1 MHRKREKVPTG
12 YSEKEPYLARSR
24 QRNVNYPYL
33 SAPKIMAGLGF
44 TALSMGAW
52 AQNLTED
59 AINQA
64 FSALRNEPLLHLRLS
79 GSITRGSNSRPI
91 LIDAFFQQEQGNR
104 GLTKVELLEL
114 AGDDRGQWQMVNRVV
129 GDGVNLFR
137 YDFQTSEASSI
148 QYGSPVGDI
157 SSDYRERFFRLF
169 SAVPTV
175 VEGFMPRLVKEI
187 AGGDES
193 TYRRWLPG
201 RDPLLLPDRVIY
213 QQTSPFPRSF
223 QFEIDKDGNLIAI
236 RRFDVKT
243 VGDKSVTTAW
253 TVTVMKTRV
262 DYTPFVPYQKNELK
276 NWRSV
281 TWMSSAGN
289 VSGS

>member
-1 MHRKREKVPTG
+1 M
-12 YSEKEPYLARSR
+12 S
-24 QRNVNYPYL
+24 VNYL
-33 SAPKIMAGLGF
+33 TFSAPKFLLGLGF
-44 TALSMGAW
+44 TAMSVGAW

-79 GSITRGSNSRPI
+79 GSITRGSTSRPI
-91 LIDAFFQQEQGNR
+91 LIDAFFQQQAGAK

-114 AGDDRGQWQMVNRVV
+114 VGDAQGQWQMVNRVV
-129 GDGVNLFR
+129 GDGVNLYR
-137 YDFQTSEASSI
+137 YDFQTSEASSN
-148 QYGSPVGDI
+148 QYGSPVGDL

-187 AGGDES
+187 AGGNES
-193 TYRRWLPG
+193 TYRRWMPG
-201 RDPLLLPDRVIY
+201 RDPILLPDRVIY
-213 QQTSPFPRSF
+213 QQNTPFPRSF
-223 QFEIDKDGNLIAI
+223 QFEIDPDGNLLAI
-236 RRFDVKT
+236 RRYEVKT

-253 TVTVMKTRV
+253 SVTVVKTPV

-281 TWMSSAGN
+281 TWMSAAG
-289 VSGS
+289 SGF

>member
-1 MHRKREKVPTG
+1 MGP
-12 YSEKEPYLARSR
+12 SR
-24 QRNVNYPYL
+24 QMSVNYL
-33 SAPKIMAGLGF
+33 TFSAPKFLLGLGF
-44 TALSMGAW
+44 TAMSVGAW

-79 GSITRGSNSRPI
+79 GSITRGSTSRPI
-91 LIDAFFQQEQGNR
+91 LIDAFFQQQAGAK

-114 AGDDRGQWQMVNRVV
+114 VGDAQGQWQMVNRVV
-129 GDGVNLFR
+129 GDGVNLYR
-137 YDFQTSEASSI
+137 YDFQTSEASSN
-148 QYGSPVGDI
+148 QYGSPVGDL

-187 AGGDES
+187 AGGNES
-193 TYRRWLPG
+193 TYRRWMPG
-201 RDPLLLPDRVIY
+201 RDPILLPDRVIY
-213 QQTSPFPRSF
+213 QQNTPFPRSF
-223 QFEIDKDGNLIAI
+223 QFEIDPDGNLLAI
-236 RRFDVKT
+236 RRYEVKT

-253 TVTVMKTRV
+253 SVTVVKTPV

-281 TWMSSAGN
+281 TWMSAAG
-289 VSGS
+289 SGF